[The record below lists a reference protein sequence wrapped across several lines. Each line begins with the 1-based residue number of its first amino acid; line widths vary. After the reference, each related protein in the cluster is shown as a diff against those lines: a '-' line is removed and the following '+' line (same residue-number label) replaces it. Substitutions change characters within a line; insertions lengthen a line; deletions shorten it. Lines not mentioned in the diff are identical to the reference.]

1 MGSSKIPSVY
11 SKGSCLNLVGIVTAM
26 RVEASCIT
34 TRHLPLGKMVTLGES
49 TAIWLCGMG
58 EEAAR
63 SAATGLQ
70 AGGATTLISF
80 GIAGALDSVLRPG
93 DLVLPES
100 IYSGYSLPVSLDWR
114 ARIQQHLPSNLHVAG
129 GKLAASQQ
137 VLTSVVEKRKLAEST
152 GACAVDLESGAVAEV
167 AANAGIPF
175 LAIRAIADPMEFSP
189 PSALLNAVH
198 PDGSANLARILSL
211 LLQRSVTLSTLLR
224 LATGLRTARTTLS
237 TVVLHAGMELGIQP
251 NHATTE
257 YQIDKK

>member
-1 MGSSKIPSVY
+1 
-11 SKGSCLNLVGIVTAM
+11 LNLVGIVTAM
-26 RVEASCIT
+26 RVEARCIT
-34 TRHLPLGKMVTLGES
+34 TRHLPLGKMVNLGES

-70 AGGATTLISF
+70 VGGATTLISF
-80 GIAGALDSVLRPG
+80 GIAGALDPILRPG

-100 IYSGYSLPVSLDWR
+100 IYTGHSLPVSLALRDR
-114 ARIQQHLPSNLHVAG
+114 VQQRLPSYLRVIG
-129 GKLAASQQ
+129 GKLATSQK
-137 VLTSVVEKRKLAEST
+137 VLTSLVEKRELAEST

-198 PDGSANLARILSL
+198 PDGSTNLARILSL

-237 TVVLHAGMELGIQP
+237 TVVLHAGIELGIQP
-251 NHATTE
+251 NHATTK

>member
-1 MGSSKIPSVY
+1 
-11 SKGSCLNLVGIVTAM
+11 LNLVGIVTAM

-137 VLTSVVEKRKLAEST
+137 VLT
-152 GACAVDLESGAVAEV
+152 
-167 AANAGIPF
+167 
-175 LAIRAIADPMEFSP
+175 
-189 PSALLNAVH
+189 
-198 PDGSANLARILSL
+198 
-211 LLQRSVTLSTLLR
+211 
-224 LATGLRTARTTLS
+224 
-237 TVVLHAGMELGIQP
+237 
-251 NHATTE
+251 
-257 YQIDKK
+257 